1 MSVLE
6 RSNPLPLY
14 YQLKEV
20 LRQQIRAGHL
30 APHTAIPSEPELVAR
45 YHVSRATVRQALN
58 ELVNEGL
65 LYRQHGKGTFVC
77 EPRVQQT
84 QSELSSFSQDIRR
97 RGKHPGGL
105 ILQLFL
111 SGSPKFGDLLLQA
124 IGLGDLGVAF
134 LGFLVFAGA
143 TEVRFI
149 QLFIQ
154 FIDTIQVFL
163 VGIHAL
169 IELVLGRLLGFLQ
182 PLLRVLGFVVTRQHL
197 GHINGANLHFS
208 LYLGNCA
215 KAKNGGNARSHYEWG
230 LIHII
235 YTNSGSGHSGLNETP
250 VNQFRS
256 KLVAYTELEA
266 S

>member
-84 QSELSSFSQDIRR
+84 QSELSSLSKDIRR
-97 RGKHPGGL
+97 RGKHPGGILLVSEL
-105 ILQLFL
+105 IRGSESVRKRLELADEEQVIRLERLRSADDLPIALEIDYLPHPRASGIYKRAKEVADGSLYSLMTSEGLIPYLAEQTFKAETASAREAEL
-111 SGSPKFGDLLLQA
+111 LRIRPSEPGLRLTSTTFDSTGSPILYSESFYPGNRYD
-124 IGLGDLGVAF
+124 F
-134 LGFLVFAGA
+134 
-143 TEVRFI
+143 
-149 QLFIQ
+149 
-154 FIDTIQVFL
+154 QVT
-163 VGIHAL
+163 
-169 IELVLGRLLGFLQ
+169 
-182 PLLRVLGFVVTRQHL
+182 LR
-197 GHINGANLHFS
+197 I
-208 LYLGNCA
+208 A
-215 KAKNGGNARSHYEWG
+215 K
-230 LIHII
+230 
-235 YTNSGSGHSGLNETP
+235 
-250 VNQFRS
+250 
-256 KLVAYTELEA
+256 
-266 S
+266 

>member
-84 QSELSSFSQDIRR
+84 QSELTSLTQDIRR
-97 RGKHPGGL
+97 RGKHPGGILLVSEL
-105 ILQLFL
+105 IRGSESVRKRLELADEEQVIRLERLRTADEQPIALEIDYLPHPRASGIYKRAKEVADGSLYSLMAAEGLIPYLAEETFKGDGASAREAEL
-111 SGSPKFGDLLLQA
+111 LHMRPSEAGLRVSCTTFDSTGSPILYS
-124 IGLGDLGVAF
+124 
-134 LGFLVFAGA
+134 
-143 TEVRFI
+143 E
-149 QLFIQ
+149 LFCPGERYD
-154 FIDTIQVFL
+154 FQV
-163 VGIHAL
+163 I
-169 IELVLGRLLGFLQ
+169 
-182 PLLRVLGFVVTRQHL
+182 LR
-197 GHINGANLHFS
+197 I
-208 LYLGNCA
+208 A
-215 KAKNGGNARSHYEWG
+215 K
-230 LIHII
+230 
-235 YTNSGSGHSGLNETP
+235 
-250 VNQFRS
+250 
-256 KLVAYTELEA
+256 
-266 S
+266 